1 MEKEIYIGK
10 FIANAKGF
18 GFVEVEDLDT
28 DIFIGEMDVKT
39 AMHGDTVEVRIR
51 TYRGGKRPEG
61 VILKI
66 LERGI
71 TEVVGTFQRRKNFGF
86 VVSDNQKILQDIFI
100 PLEAM
105 NGALDGQKVV
115 AEITAYAEKGKKPEG
130 KIKEVL
136 GFLEIPGTDIL
147 CIAKEYQLP

>member
-1 MEKEIYIGK
+1 MEKEIYTGK

-18 GFVEVEDLDT
+18 GFVEVEDLET
-28 DIFIGEMDVKT
+28 DIFIGDMDVKG

-61 VILKI
+61 VIVKI

-86 VVSDNQKILQDIFI
+86 VVCDNQKILQDIFI

-115 AEITAYAEKGKKPEG
+115 AEITQYAEKGKKPEG
-130 KIKEVL
+130 KSKK
-136 GFLEIPGTDIL
+136 F
-147 CIAKEYQLP
+147 

>member
-1 MEKEIYIGK
+1 MEKEIYTGK

-18 GFVEVEDLDT
+18 GFVDVEGLET
-28 DIFIGEMDVKT
+28 DIFIGEMDVKS
-39 AMHGDTVEVRIR
+39 AMHGDTVEVRVR

-61 VILKI
+61 VIVNI
-66 LERGI
+66 VERAV

-86 VVSDNQKILQDIFI
+86 VVSDNQKILQDIYI

-115 AEITAYAEKGKKPEG
+115 ATITTNAEKGKKPEG
-130 KIKEVL
+130 KIKEGL
-136 GFLEIPGTDIL
+136 GYLDIPGTDI
-147 CIAKEYQLP
+147 

>member
-18 GFVEVEDLDT
+18 GFVEVEDLET
-28 DIFIGEMDVKT
+28 DIFIGDMDVKG
-39 AMHGDTVEVRIR
+39 AMHGDCVEVRVR

-61 VILKI
+61 VIVKI

-86 VVSDNQKILQDIFI
+86 VVSDNQRILQDIFI

-115 AEITAYAEKGKKPEG
+115 AEITQYAEKGKKPEG
-130 KIKEVL
+130 KITMPEAT
-136 GFLEIPGTDIL
+136 GTKSKNIS
-147 CIAKEYQLP
+147 